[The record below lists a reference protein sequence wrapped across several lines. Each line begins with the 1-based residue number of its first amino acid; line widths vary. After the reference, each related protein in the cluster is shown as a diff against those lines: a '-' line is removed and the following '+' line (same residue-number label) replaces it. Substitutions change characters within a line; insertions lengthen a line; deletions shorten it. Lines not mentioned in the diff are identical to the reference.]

1 MEAILGTFPTI
12 GAIAVICFLV
22 GQALKTTPIATK
34 YIPVIVALLGG
45 VLGVLGFMTGVSELQ
60 NMDIFEAIATGIC
73 SGLVS
78 SGAYSLTKNVS
89 GAYPENSLSKS
100 EQNALAA
107 AAAATVAATVEAETT
122 ETKTEE

>member
-12 GAIAVICFLV
+12 GAIAVICFFV

-45 VLGVLGFMTGVSELQ
+45 VLGVLGVMTGVSELQ
-60 NMDIFEAIATGIC
+60 DMNIFEAIATGIC
-73 SGLVS
+73 SGLVA

-107 AAAATVAATVEAETT
+107 AAAVAATT

>member
-12 GAIAVICFLV
+12 GAIAVICFV
-22 GQALKTTPIATK
+22 IGQALKTTPIATK
-34 YIPVIVALLGG
+34 YIPVIVAVLGG
-45 VLGVLGFMTGVSELQ
+45 ILGVVGAITGVSELQ
-60 NMDIFEAIATGIC
+60 DMDIFSAIATGVC
-73 SGLVS
+73 SGLVA

-89 GAYPENSLSKS
+89 GAYPENELSKS

-107 AAAATVAATVEAETT
+107 GMVATV